1 MQSFLHDLRFSART
15 LRKSPGFA
23 LTAVLTLALGIGSVT
38 SVFSVVNSVL
48 LKPFSFPE
56 PDRLVILRETAR
68 ELNSEPSPDNY
79 KHYLNWKANS
89 KTLAD
94 AAIFRNNTFSV
105 SSGTDH
111 PEILGGLDLS
121 PEFFSVLG
129 IEPMLGR
136 SFLPSETIKGHDN
149 VVILAWTAWQRYFA

>member
-1 MQSFLHDLRFSART
+1 MQTLLQDLRFSVRT

-23 LTAVLTLALGIGSVT
+23 LTAILTLALGIGSVT

-48 LKPFSFPE
+48 LKPFAFPHA
-56 PDRLVILRETAR
+56 DRLVVLRETAH
-68 ELNSEPSPDNY
+68 ELNDAPYPDNY

-94 AAIFRNNTFSV
+94 VAIFRNSTFSV

-111 PEILGGLDLS
+111 PEILGGLEIS

-129 IEPMLGR
+129 AEPGMGR
-136 SFLPSETIKGHDN
+136 SFLASD
-149 VVILAWTAWQRYFA
+149 QRS